1 METYIYIRVSTDMQD
16 NSVEMQ
22 KERCEAYCKYNNFNV
37 KEVITDVNVSAT
49 VKLFAREGGKKLK
62 GLKNARIV
70 TLKLDRMFR
79 NTMDCLG
86 SLDDFTNRNCA
97 ICFVDMGG
105 QSLDTGTAMGRW
117 FVTMMSSFAELERN
131 IISERTTSVLR
142 SKKLRG
148 EKYTGTALFGFKW
161 GENGME
167 ENEDIEI
174 VKAVIGMLKG
184 GLKKTE
190 IKRLHN
196 FPNYKKIYQI
206 INREEY
212 SGYWR

>member
-1 METYIYIRVSTDMQD
+1 MAAQIILSLSILVGLHEAGHLVAAKVFGMRV
-16 NSVEMQ
+16 
-22 KERCEAYCKYNNFNV
+22 
-37 KEVITDVNVSAT
+37 
-49 VKLFAREGGKKLK
+49 
-62 GLKNARIV
+62 
-70 TLKLDRMFR
+70 
-79 NTMDCLG
+79 
-86 SLDDFTNRNCA
+86 
-97 ICFVDMGG
+97 
-105 QSLDTGTAMGRW
+105 
-117 FVTMMSSFAELERN
+117 
-131 IISERTTSVLR
+131 
-142 SKKLRG
+142 
-148 EKYTGTALFGFKW
+148 EKYSIGFPPKIFGFKW

-174 VKAVIGMLKG
+174 VKAVIGMLKA